1 MKITTSQQIDVVSL
15 DQTRNVVHR
24 NRTCSI
30 LKKGE
35 VKMTKILSV
44 LTFAMVFPVVLSAQA
59 VTTFVKAPEGYCWED
74 TKEYVKQNGR
84 GINADDTQHLLTG
97 QFAEVRSGAGDLTLN
112 VRTLIGKNKKGE
124 EGCTILVEEIGG
136 AAASSLN
143 QKANAAYGSFN
154 TRFAANIAAVARA
167 QEKAREKK
175 EKQEKK
181 P

>member
-154 TRFAANIAAVARA
+154 TRFAANIAAFVSAR
-167 QEKAREKK
+167 EKAREKK